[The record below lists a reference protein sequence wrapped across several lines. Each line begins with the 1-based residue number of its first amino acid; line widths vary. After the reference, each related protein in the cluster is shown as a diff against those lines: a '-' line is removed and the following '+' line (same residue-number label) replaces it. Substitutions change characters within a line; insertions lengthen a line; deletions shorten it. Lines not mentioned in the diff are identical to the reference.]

1 MIVQAAKII
10 GSGLATIGLTNI
22 LLSLIQ
28 NDSLLLSKINI
39 TELGKKGIST
49 IDKMIESLPKDSL
62 LLKFLMH
69 EIALSSLKI
78 YGKVENGLIVHT
90 NMILLDLNYK
100 NKMTNIIDSKFYIAG
115 VYVFIAP
122 NGEQYVGSCMDF
134 NSRLIDYKHQFKNRR
149 RPTKIHLGKYKF
161 TEYKWS
167 SIYITLNYYN
177 LFISKFPYYIL
188 TQGEIDILMA
198 VTQLIPS
205 P

>member
-28 NDSLLLSKINI
+28 NDNLLISKINI

-69 EIALSSLKI
+69 EISLSTLKI
-78 YGKVENGLIVHT
+78 NGKAENGLIIPT
-90 NMILLDLNYK
+90 DMILLDLNYK
-100 NKMTNIIDSKFYIAG
+100 KKIVTIIDSQFNIAG
-115 VYVFIAP
+115 VYVFIGP
-122 NGEQYVGSCMDF
+122 DGEQYVGSCIDI
-134 NSRLIDYKHQFKNRR
+134 NSRLIEHKHQFKNRR

-161 TEYKWS
+161 SEYK
-167 SIYITLNYYN
+167 
-177 LFISKFPYYIL
+177 
-188 TQGEIDILMA
+188 
-198 VTQLIPS
+198 
-205 P
+205 